1 MKKMKT
7 EIKSKNLNPIWNESF
22 VFEIGQ
28 LDVSSRIV
36 LTVYDHDSFGSN
48 DIIGAT
54 SFSLSEIQK
63 STVDGLYRLQNLR
76 DGRLF
81 NQLLEHNSNKYGE
94 LIGLMNTKKNENEPK
109 ITLADFE
116 LLSTIGIGSFGLVFQ
131 AKSKISGRI
140 VALKK
145 TG

>member
-22 VFEIGQ
+22 VFEISQ
-28 LDVSSRIV
+28 LDVSSRIIFS
-36 LTVYDHDSFGSN
+36 VYDHDSFGSN

-54 SFSLSEIQK
+54 SFSLSELQK

-94 LIGLMNTKKNENEPK
+94 LIGLMNTKKKENEA
-109 ITLADFE
+109 TVSLEDFE
-116 LLSTIGIGSFGLVFQ
+116 LLSMIGRGSFGLVFQ
-131 AKSKISGRI
+131 AKSNLSGRI
-140 VALKK
+140 VALKRI
-145 TG
+145 G